1 MNDRAWQILVFL
13 IVVVALVWAAS
24 YLGFHF

>member
-13 IVVVALVWAAS
+13 IVIVALVWAATQ
-24 YLGFHF
+24 LGFHF

>member
-13 IVVVALVWAAS
+13 IVIVALVWAATK
-24 YLGFHF
+24 LGFSF